1 MVLAQTFYPHL
12 LTWFQEAMVA
22 TKSKDRV
29 EALHKMEEQLTKK
42 ERQEFFKRCYD
53 SHEEEFVRTVEDVE
67 QAINKGCMYGFAM
80 TVEDAAYLKDHCYV
94 TDEKYRMLAKKF
106 GWPSIREVKK

>member
-1 MVLAQTFYPHL
+1 MKRTEYKSDAKRVRVALMVLAQTFYPHL

-53 SHEEEFVRTVEDVE
+53 SHEEEFVRTVEDGGVRVVDY
-67 QAINKGCMYGFAM
+67 IY
-80 TVEDAAYLKDHCYV
+80 TAAV
-94 TDEKYRMLAKKF
+94 NA
-106 GWPSIREVKK
+106 G

>member
-1 MVLAQTFYPHL
+1 
-12 LTWFQEAMVA
+12 MVA

-53 SHEEEFVRTVEDVE
+53 SHEEEFVRTVEDGGVRVVDY
-67 QAINKGCMYGFAM
+67 IY
-80 TVEDAAYLKDHCYV
+80 TAAV
-94 TDEKYRMLAKKF
+94 NA
-106 GWPSIREVKK
+106 G